1 MSAAGIPPFQLFPS
15 ANVLGIVPAVSFPGV
30 PSGATITYDTR
41 YPIAARDG
49 RYSIVDTLSWSKGSH
64 LFKAGLL
71 YEFNPTSEGPQGT
84 CFQGCF
90 NFSSQTAVNINPLN
104 TNYAFANALLGY
116 YNQYQ
121 ETNLKTEQRAQAS
134 IWEWFVQDTWKPI
147 RNLTLDLGVR
157 FGHVEPYRLPDG
169 LIGAAFVPDR
179 WNARPGPAAVRA
191 GDRQRRAGRLRSDH
205 RPGRAVD
212 A

>member
-1 MSAAGIPPFQLFPS
+1 M
-15 ANVLGIVPAVSFPGV
+15 
-30 PSGATITYDTR
+30 
-41 YPIAARDG
+41 
-49 RYSIVDTLSWSKGSH
+49 
-64 LFKAGLL
+64 
-71 YEFNPTSEGPQGT
+71 
-84 CFQGCF
+84 
-90 NFSSQTAVNINPLN
+90 NINPLN

-157 FGHVEPYRLPDG
+157 FGHVGPYRLPDG

-179 WNARPGPAAVRA
+179 WNAALAPRLFSA
-191 GDRQRRAGRLRSDH
+191 GDRQRRAGRLRSESPARSCR
-205 RPGRAVD
+205 RP
-212 A
+212 